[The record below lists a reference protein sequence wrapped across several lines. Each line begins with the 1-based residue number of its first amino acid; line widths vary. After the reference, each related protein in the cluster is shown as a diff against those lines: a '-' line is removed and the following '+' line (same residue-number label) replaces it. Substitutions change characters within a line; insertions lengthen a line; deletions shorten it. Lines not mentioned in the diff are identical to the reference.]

1 MNKLLTWEERFAD
14 INAMRQ
20 RFALVMSELIENTP
34 SLALI
39 LADITAERFTSIIHK
54 CPDRVINVGIREQL
68 MIDIAGGMSLG
79 GLRPFA
85 HTFSS
90 FLIERPFEQIKIA
103 LNHQQAGAVLV
114 SAGASYDLAVDGRTH
129 QSPADVALLST
140 LEDWKIMIPG
150 NAQEAEHAIRKAAN
164 DTGLYYIR
172 LSTETNKVTYWQ
184 EEERFSVLKS
194 GTRGTIIS
202 VGPVTDRVMVAC
214 TELDVTVLYAP
225 FISPFD
231 TETLLRTLTVP
242 DIVIVEPYLVGTSS
256 FRVSNALQR
265 IPHRLLALG
274 VQQKELR
281 NFGTP
286 EEHTRA
292 HGLDT
297 LSLKK
302 QFTTFFDSKT
312 VNRLTTRPVR

>member
-1 MNKLLTWEERFAD
+1 MDKVLTWEERFAD

-20 RFALVMSELIENTP
+20 RFALVMSELIEKNP
-34 SLALI
+34 SLALV
-39 LADITAERFTSIIHK
+39 LADITAERFTNIISEY
-54 CPDRVINVGIREQL
+54 PDRVVNVGIREQL
-68 MIDIAGGMSLG
+68 MIDVAAGMSLA

-103 LNHQQAGAVLV
+103 LNHQQVGAVLV

-129 QSPADVALLST
+129 QSPADIALLST

-150 NAQEAEHAIRKAAN
+150 NAQEAEHAIRKAAD

-172 LSTETNKVTYWQ
+172 LSTETNMATYWQ
-184 EEERFSVLKS
+184 EEDTFSVLKS
-194 GTRGTIIS
+194 GTRGTIVS
-202 VGPVTDRVMVAC
+202 VGPVTDRVMAAC
-214 TELDVTVLYAP
+214 AELDVTVLYAP

-231 TETLLRTLTVP
+231 TETLLKTLTVP
-242 DIVIVEPYLVGTSS
+242 DIAIVEPYLVGTSS
-256 FRVSNALQR
+256 FRVSNALKQ

-286 EEHTRA
+286 EEHIRA

-297 LSLKK
+297 LSLRK
-302 QFTTFFDSKT
+302 QLTTFFDRK
-312 VNRLTTRPVR
+312 

>member
-1 MNKLLTWEERFAD
+1 MIMDKVLTWEERFAD

-20 RFALVMSELIENTP
+20 RFALVMSELIEKNP
-34 SLALI
+34 SLALV
-39 LADITAERFTSIIHK
+39 LADITAERFTNIISEY
-54 CPDRVINVGIREQL
+54 PDRVVNVGIREQL
-68 MIDIAGGMSLG
+68 MIDVAAGMSLA

-103 LNHQQAGAVLV
+103 LNHQQVGAVLV

-129 QSPADVALLST
+129 QSPADIALLST

-150 NAQEAEHAIRKAAN
+150 NAQEAEHAIRKAAD

-172 LSTETNKVTYWQ
+172 LSTETNMATYWQ
-184 EEERFSVLKS
+184 EEDAFSVLKS
-194 GTRGTIIS
+194 GTRGTIVS
-202 VGPVTDRVMVAC
+202 VGPVTDRVMAAC
-214 TELDVTVLYAP
+214 AELDVTVLYAP

-231 TETLLRTLTVP
+231 TETLLKTLTVP
-242 DIVIVEPYLVGTSS
+242 DIAIVEPYLVGTSS
-256 FRVSNALQR
+256 FRVSNALKQ

-286 EEHTRA
+286 EEHIRA

-297 LSLKK
+297 LSLRK
-302 QFTTFFDSKT
+302 QLTTFFDRK
-312 VNRLTTRPVR
+312 